1 MMPLMIVRRVSRGVL
16 PAILWLAAGP
26 AVAWSNH
33 ALGTWQ
39 ALSVMAEVKSAAPLK
54 MERLETFLAAE
65 GVALEKLLQQEE
77 QWARDH
83 VPVYPARP
91 EALAFRS
98 AGAPAELRQRF
109 ISAVRIN
116 PEVKLNLF
124 VQLRPG
130 EQLNGKP
137 GLPWTEV
144 TTLRGETSA
153 REITFRQLA
162 EGESVTLLDVV
173 ATASDEP
180 DYGMDLGLWEN
191 NDTAYGRIYGFG
203 KQPFGN
209 PALEFASQAPL
220 HMGFYHE
227 AGIVYLAAGFLK
239 RTYPEY
245 RIHLWQSLAA
255 HAMRSGHPYWG
266 WRFAGWALHYLQ
278 DLSQP
283 YHARVL
289 PGVSVPRMLWI
300 NSVDLLGFH
309 QPKNHAITLVSN
321 RHLALENYQYHRM
334 KAAYL
339 RPDPDDPLMLAC
351 RDTTR
356 DQAYKPFDDSSPRQV
371 IGREAQAA
379 ADRAD
384 LSLEKSFPSKYIADP
399 SYDFGKSEKGVDLF
413 LLSGQSPAAAQEDLA
428 VLTTDL
434 LRNFGAHTRSLVRSL
449 LAPSGASAMR

>member
-1 MMPLMIVRRVSRGVL
+1 MLKIMYFLARGII
-16 PAILWLAAGP
+16 PAALWFAAGP
-26 AVAWSNH
+26 SYSWSNH

-39 ALSVMAEVKSAAPLK
+39 ALSVLPEVKSAAPFK
-54 MERLETFLAAE
+54 VERLETFLAAE

-77 QWARDH
+77 AWARAN

-91 EALAFRS
+91 DALTFRS
-98 AGAPAELRQRF
+98 SGAPAEFRQRF
-109 ISAVRIN
+109 ISALRIN
-116 PEVKLNLF
+116 PEIKLNLF
-124 VQLRPG
+124 LQLRPG
-130 EQLNGKP
+130 EALNGKP

-144 TTLRGETSA
+144 TTLRGETTA

-162 EGESVTLLDVV
+162 EGDTVSLLDVL

-191 NDTAYGRIYGFG
+191 NDTAHGKAYGFG

-209 PALEFASQAPL
+209 PAHEFATQAPL

-245 RIHLWQSLAA
+245 RIHLWQTLAA
-255 HAMRSGHPYWG
+255 HALRSGHPYWG

-289 PGVSVPRMLWI
+289 PGVSMPRMLWI
-300 NSVDLLGFH
+300 NSMDLLGYH
-309 QPKNHAITLVSN
+309 EPKSHAITLVSN

-334 KAAYL
+334 RAAYL
-339 RPDPDDPLMLAC
+339 RPDSDDALMQAC
-351 RDTTR
+351 RDTAR
-356 DQAYKPFDDSSPRQV
+356 DLIYAPLDDRSPRQV
-371 IGREAQAA
+371 IGKEAHAA

-384 LSLEKSFPSKYIADP
+384 MALEQSLPGKYIADP
-399 SYDFGKSEKGVDLF
+399 GYDLNKSEKGVDLF
-413 LLSGQSPAAAQEDLA
+413 VVSGKSPPGAQQG
-428 VLTTDL
+428 LTALTAEL

-449 LAPSGASAMR
+449 LTGSGSSARR